1 MELTAS
7 YYDERFREGYA
18 DYWPQERY
26 TRVAAL
32 IKSLDLPQTGTA
44 LDFGCGNGSFTKL
57 LADTLPGWTVVGA
70 DLSSVAVA
78 NCLRK
83 YPALTFLQIFAVAAM
98 AANAKDALDSRSSA
112 GFAAAYAAV
121 RFVLVAQYIRARH
134 VSDARALTLRY
145 GTGHGTAALLW
156 LSFYQV
162 VFWGTAQRV
171 DAPAICFEVVGLAI
185 AVGERGKNRTPWAA
199 LPMFVLAWATK
210 QVMVVG
216 LVAVTIDLLVRDRAK
231 GLRFAGTAAAS
242 LATTFLLL
250 SIGTHGAFQRAT
262 FSGTVSAHADP
273 PWVIFSNAE
282 LFFGSPWNMLLFVLA
297 GGAAYWRRDL
307 LLGLYLGLGLVF
319 AIATDA
325 NFPRFFP
332 PMAAMAIL
340 VPLLLHDAASRPTI
354 RQAVLATL
362 VFFGGAHLLYEMRS
376 LVKERIVNLRADGP
390 RLTVANELA
399 AMTPASATILAQ
411 DLGMV
416 LSAKR
421 TPAIADPLVMSILAG
436 NGAWNPRILA
446 AGIEERRYDAIVL
459 NRPVASIDDTE
470 WTTLWIAPS
479 RQEIATHYRLAKT
492 LHFDATWRFLEPDR
506 YVYVPKEAP

>member
-1 MELTAS
+1 MAVLT
-7 YYDERFREGYA
+7 RGLH
-18 DYWPQERY
+18 
-26 TRVAAL
+26 AAL
-32 IKSLDLPQTGTA
+32 YGLLLIGA
-44 LDFGCGNGSFTKL
+44 LL
-57 LADTLPGWTVVGA
+57 
-70 DLSSVAVA
+70 
-78 NCLRK
+78 
-83 YPALTFLQIFAVAAM
+83 
-98 AANAKDALDSRSSA
+98 
-112 GFAAAYAAV
+112 FAAVSWRMLAYPHEVVVSEGAVGLGVRSILDEAPLYENARFEREPFVVLHYTPVYYLIAAPLMAMTKAPFAAGRAV
-121 RFVLVAQYIRARH
+121 SIVFTLGVALA
-134 VSDARALTLRY
+134 ALAIAMRL
-145 GTGHGTAALLW
+145 TGSRGAGITAALLW

-185 AVGERGKNRTPWAA
+185 AVVERGKNRTPWAA
-199 LPMFVLAWATK
+199 LPLFVLAWATK
-210 QVMVVG
+210 QVMIVG
-216 LVAVTIDLLVRDRAK
+216 LIAVAIDLIIRDRRR
-231 GLRFAGTAAAS
+231 GLRFAAAGVACLS
-242 LATTFLLL
+242 AGFVLL
-250 SIGTHGAFQRAT
+250 SLGTHGAFQRAT

-416 LSAKR
+416 LSAQR

-436 NGAWNPRILA
+436 NGAWDPRILA
-446 AGIEERRYDAIVL
+446 AGIRERRYDAIVL

>member
-1 MELTAS
+1 MAVLT
-7 YYDERFREGYA
+7 RGLH
-18 DYWPQERY
+18 
-26 TRVAAL
+26 AAL
-32 IKSLDLPQTGTA
+32 YGLLLIGA
-44 LDFGCGNGSFTKL
+44 LL
-57 LADTLPGWTVVGA
+57 
-70 DLSSVAVA
+70 
-78 NCLRK
+78 
-83 YPALTFLQIFAVAAM
+83 
-98 AANAKDALDSRSSA
+98 
-112 GFAAAYAAV
+112 FAAVSWRMLAYPHEVVVSEGAVGLGVRSILDEAPLYENARFEREPFVVLHYTPVYYLIAAPLMAMTKAPFAAGRAV
-121 RFVLVAQYIRARH
+121 SIVFTLGVALA
-134 VSDARALTLRY
+134 ALAIVMRL
-145 GTGHGTAALLW
+145 TGSRGAGITAALLW

-199 LPMFVLAWATK
+199 LPLFVLAWATK
-210 QVMVVG
+210 QVMIVG
-216 LVAVTIDLLVRDRAK
+216 LIAVAIDLIIRDRRR
-231 GLRFAGTAAAS
+231 GLRFAAAGVACLS
-242 LATTFLLL
+242 AGFVLL
-250 SIGTHGAFQRAT
+250 SLGTHGAFQRAT

-436 NGAWNPRILA
+436 NHAWDPRILA

>member
-1 MELTAS
+1 MAVLT
-7 YYDERFREGYA
+7 RGLH
-18 DYWPQERY
+18 
-26 TRVAAL
+26 AAL
-32 IKSLDLPQTGTA
+32 YGLLLIGA
-44 LDFGCGNGSFTKL
+44 LL
-57 LADTLPGWTVVGA
+57 
-70 DLSSVAVA
+70 
-78 NCLRK
+78 
-83 YPALTFLQIFAVAAM
+83 
-98 AANAKDALDSRSSA
+98 
-112 GFAAAYAAV
+112 FAAVSWRMLAYPHEVVVSEGAVGLGVRSILDEAPLYENARFEREPFVVLHYTPVYYLIAAPLMAMTKAPFAAGRAV
-121 RFVLVAQYIRARH
+121 SIVFTLGVALA
-134 VSDARALTLRY
+134 ALAIAMRL
-145 GTGHGTAALLW
+145 TGSRGAGITAALLW

-199 LPMFVLAWATK
+199 LPLFVLAWATK
-210 QVMVVG
+210 QVMIVG
-216 LVAVTIDLLVRDRAK
+216 LIAVAIDLIIRDRRR
-231 GLRFAGTAAAS
+231 GLRFAAAGVACLS
-242 LATTFLLL
+242 AGFVLL
-250 SIGTHGAFQRAT
+250 SLGTHGAFQRAT

-390 RLTVANELA
+390 RLIVANELA

-436 NGAWNPRILA
+436 NGAWDPRILA
-446 AGIEERRYDAIVL
+446 AGIRERRYDAIVL

>member
-1 MELTAS
+1 MAVLT
-7 YYDERFREGYA
+7 RGLH
-18 DYWPQERY
+18 
-26 TRVAAL
+26 AAL
-32 IKSLDLPQTGTA
+32 YGLLLIGA
-44 LDFGCGNGSFTKL
+44 LL
-57 LADTLPGWTVVGA
+57 
-70 DLSSVAVA
+70 
-78 NCLRK
+78 
-83 YPALTFLQIFAVAAM
+83 
-98 AANAKDALDSRSSA
+98 
-112 GFAAAYAAV
+112 FAAVSWRMLAYPHEVVVSEGAVGLGVRSILDEAPLYENARFEREPFVVLHYTPVYYLIAAPLMAMTKAPFAAGRAV
-121 RFVLVAQYIRARH
+121 SIVFTLGVALA
-134 VSDARALTLRY
+134 ALAIAMRL
-145 GTGHGTAALLW
+145 TGSRGAGITAALLW

-185 AVGERGKNRTPWAA
+185 AVVERGKNRTPWAA

-216 LVAVTIDLLVRDRAK
+216 LVAVTIDLIVRDRRR
-231 GLRFAGTAAAS
+231 GLRFAAAGVACLS
-242 LATTFLLL
+242 AGFVLL
-250 SIGTHGAFQRAT
+250 SLGTHGAFQRAT

-354 RQAVLATL
+354 RRALLATL

-376 LVKERIVNLRADGP
+376 LVKERIVNLRPDGP
-390 RLTVANELA
+390 RLVVANELA

-416 LSAKR
+416 LSAQR

-436 NGAWNPRILA
+436 NGAWDPRILA